1 LIFPVFDRFKRYYL
15 LVSIVIFSS
24 MAIAAPARSD
34 TPQPQNHRTTPAES
48 LDLPPETIDE
58 SPVLQRWLQEI
69 PDVSEDIESDP
80 SFRTRIR
87 LGYSYFPSSDETS
100 GFNVGVEDIFLG
112 KTGLTLSGDYQTS
125 FRGDRESAGGD
136 LHYYVLPLGSY
147 VNVAPVVG
155 YRYVK
160 SGDFSTDGVN
170 LGIRLMLALSR
181 TGAADLSLTQS
192 FVSPGDSEE
201 VGITTLAVGYAI
213 TSNLRLSAE
222 IQKQNSSSAKDSRV
236 GLVFEWMP

>member
-1 LIFPVFDRFKRYYL
+1 LIFPVFDRFKSYYW
-15 LVSIVIFSS
+15 LVSILIFGSIL
-24 MAIAAPARSD
+24 AIAAPARSD
-34 TPQPQNHRTTPAES
+34 TPQPQNRKTPAES
-48 LDLPPETIDE
+48 LDLPPETINE

-125 FRGDRESAGGD
+125 FRGDLESAGGD
-136 LHYYVLPLGSY
+136 LQYYLLPLGSY

-201 VGITTLAVGYAI
+201 VGITTLSVGYAL
-213 TSNLRLSAE
+213 THNLRLSAE